1 MNSNQGSISI
11 QFNKG
16 GKTPTLV
23 RFIEKNHIN
32 YAGLAHCSESKNRR
46 RINSPPNRPTKIH
59 LCLGLSVH
67 RSIGRLLSFVG
78 TCEKLNGQRVK
89 ICEWGRKGQ
98 KVTLFYVHD
107 DIRPVC
113 VTPFDLARTD

>member
-1 MNSNQGSISI
+1 MRDQRIVRNQ
-11 QFNKG
+11 
-16 GKTPTLV
+16 KTD
-23 RFIEKNHIN
+23 E
-32 YAGLAHCSESKNRR
+32 GRR

-89 ICEWGRKGQ
+89 IREWGEKRSKGYALLCTRRHQ
-98 KVTLFYVHD
+98 
-107 DIRPVC
+107 
-113 VTPFDLARTD
+113 ARVRNTF